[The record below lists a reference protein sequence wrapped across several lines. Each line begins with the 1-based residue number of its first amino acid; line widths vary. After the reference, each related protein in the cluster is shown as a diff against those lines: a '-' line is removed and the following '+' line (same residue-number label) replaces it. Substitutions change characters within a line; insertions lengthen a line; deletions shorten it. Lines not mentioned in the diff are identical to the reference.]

1 VPCDVPRVLL
11 VNPWIHG
18 FAAYDFWARPLLGL
32 LAIAARLRAG
42 GLRVSWVDCL
52 DRFHPRLPPGLP
64 RKADGRGAF
73 LRTGLPTP
81 TSLADVTRRY
91 ARYGIDPAWLAEDL
105 GRLPRPDLVLV
116 GSGMTYGYPGVR
128 ETIRHLRAAFPG
140 VPVWLGGIYATLCPE
155 HARRFAGADRVF
167 SGPAE
172 TELCRAIAEQTGFSF
187 SGGPPPDHLDAAPW
201 PAYDLERRIP
211 AVALRASRGCPFACA
226 YCASRLL
233 EPARRLRSPAS
244 VVAEIAHWH
253 RGFGV
258 TDFVLYDD
266 AFLSCPEGH
275 GPAVLEAIAA
285 AGLPVRLHTPNAL
298 HARGITRETARL
310 LGRAG
315 FVTVRLGVETTDF
328 ARRAGLDRK
337 IDAEDFRRA
346 AEALRAAGYRPP
358 AAGAYLLAGL
368 PGWREEEIVR
378 SIDAVHAAG
387 LLPILAWYSPIPGT
401 ALWPQALAASRY
413 DLASDPL
420 YADPAIVPCRKEPF
434 DWGWITRL
442 KAHLAA

>member
-1 VPCDVPRVLL
+1 MPRDVPHVLL

-18 FAAYDFWARPLLGL
+18 FAAYDAWARPLGL

-73 LRTGLPTP
+73 LRTVLPTP
-81 TSLADVTRRY
+81 PALADVTRRY

-105 GRLPRPDLVLV
+105 GRLPRPDLVLI
-116 GSGMTYGYPGVR
+116 GSGMTYAYPGVR
-128 ETIRHLRAAFPG
+128 ETIRHVRAAFPG
-140 VPVWLGGIYATLCPE
+140 VPVWLGGIYATLCPD

-167 SGPAE
+167 CGPADA
-172 TELCRAIAEQTGFSF
+172 ELERAVAAQTGYAF
-187 SGGPPPDHLDAAPW
+187 SGGPPPDDLDAAPW

-211 AVALRASRGCPFACA
+211 AVALRTSRGCPFACA
-226 YCASRLL
+226 YCAAHLL
-233 EPARRLRSPAS
+233 DPDRRVRSPAS
-244 VVAEIAHWH
+244 VAAEIAHWH

-258 TDFVLYDD
+258 SDFVLYDD
-266 AFLSCPEGH
+266 AFLPRPEGH
-275 GPAVLEAIAA
+275 GAAVLEAIAA

-310 LGRAG
+310 LRRAG
-315 FVTVRLGVETTDF
+315 FATVRLGVETTAF
-328 ARRAGLDRK
+328 ARRADLDRK

-368 PGWREEEIVR
+368 PGEDEKDIVR
-378 SIDAVHAAG
+378 SIAAVSAAG
-387 LLPILAWYSPIPGT
+387 LLPVLAWYSPIAGT
-401 ALWPQALAASRY
+401 ALWPRACAASRY

-420 YADPAIVPCRKEPF
+420 FADPAIVPCRKEPF

-442 KAHLAA
+442 KAHLAG